1 MDVRRARR
9 LYWRRPPQ
17 RMGFTMSTHRFST
30 YPLLASH
37 RSSIARLADDAPVPH
52 PDDRASIMTPRHSIF
67 DILDNSPIPAA
78 TSWPART
85 PPSPARTAIGA
96 AIEAQARKTARTAI
110 KSRAR
115 AYALRPRELD
125 AIAKELCGLPPK
137 HLVTA
142 LAYIARN
149 PMNRVRHFGFGG
161 EVPAINLR
169 AGMLYARYL
178 RAKAHQISGAP

>member
-1 MDVRRARR
+1 
-9 LYWRRPPQ
+9 
-17 RMGFTMSTHRFST
+17 MSAHRFST
-30 YPLLASH
+30 YPLL

-52 PDDRASIMTPRHSIF
+52 PD
-67 DILDNSPIPAA
+67 
-78 TSWPART
+78 SWPARKPPFIREECPDCGAPT
-85 PPSPARTAIGA
+85 SATHVLGFACEHSRCPMFNPPSPARA
-96 AIEAQARKTARTAI
+96 AISAALEAQAPKTARAMI
-110 KSRAR
+110 KARAR
-115 AYALRPRELD
+115 AYALRPRALD

-169 AGMLYARYL
+169 AGMLYARWS
-178 RAKAHQISGAP
+178 RAIANRNARRAP